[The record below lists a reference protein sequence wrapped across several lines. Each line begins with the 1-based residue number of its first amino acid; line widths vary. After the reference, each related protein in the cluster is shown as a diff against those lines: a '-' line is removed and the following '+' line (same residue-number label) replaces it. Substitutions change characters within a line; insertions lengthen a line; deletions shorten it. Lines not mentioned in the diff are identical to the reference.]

1 MAWNE
6 DHAEHDGKGFSLAQ
20 LRRLVSNVEAQPNW
34 RDPAQKCCDYYD
46 GNQLAP
52 EVKQVYEERGQPI
65 IINNLIAPAIDAVLG
80 MEART
85 RTDLVL
91 TADDDDGEELR
102 DALQEKFKD
111 AWRLARADRANAD
124 AYASQIKAGIG
135 WVEVTRNDDPFYG
148 GGYNIKPVRRQEM
161 WWDWNAQEAD
171 LSDARW
177 LLRKRWVDVG

>member
-1 MAWNE
+1 
-6 DHAEHDGKGFSLAQ
+6 
-20 LRRLVSNVEAQPNW
+20 
-34 RDPAQKCCDYYD
+34 
-46 GNQLAP
+46 
-52 EVKQVYEERGQPI
+52 
-65 IINNLIAPAIDAVLG
+65 
-80 MEART
+80 
-85 RTDLVL
+85 
-91 TADDDDGEELR
+91 
-102 DALQEKFKD
+102 

-177 LLRKRWVDVG
+177 LLRKRWVDVDEAIAHFPEHAEIIRQAMNNWEDFANLESYEEQDQDLLAAYHEFDSWDRNTSEWL